1 MPDADPLQ
9 QLIDDGRPREALA
22 LAQQMA
28 EEGRADAPL
37 LHRAGLCAAAQ
48 GDAGLAERFWRQALA
63 AGPEQAATH
72 FNLGVMLGHS
82 GRHGEAF
89 QHYARAA
96 ALDPGNAAA
105 HANLA
110 LLYEQRG
117 DPLAAEASHRTAL
130 SLDPQSLPIRF
141 NLANWLAA
149 SPRTE
154 QRLEA
159 RELYLDILRR
169 DSRHFGAWNNLGT
182 LLFETGFLSA
192 AQTAYTAAITHHPQE
207 GGAHLNL
214 ANLLLHRNELDTARE
229 QFLRALDLGAD
240 SADVHRGLASC
251 HARLGDEAQAAY
263 HRALGYGARP
273 LLTIPHRGANPA
285 VPLLILASAEE
296 GNIPWRFLIDPSHFH
311 TTILATE
318 YIDAEALLPPHD
330 LLFNAIGDADRCAP
344 ALQRAARLVARS
356 PAPCINRPEQVLLTG
371 RATHAARLQA
381 LAGLKLPRVSL
392 LPKSQPA
399 AFIQSLA
406 AAGLALPVLLRSP
419 GYHGGQFFV
428 RVDTLQEVEQALA
441 QLPGNALLAL
451 EILDARGADGLFR
464 KFRMMSIDGRLHPIH
479 LALARHW
486 KVHYFSSEMAQA
498 APYRAEEA
506 AFLDDPAGFLGPT
519 VMDTLARL
527 QAAIGLDYFGMDFG
541 LDAAG
546 QVLLFEANATMVLQP
561 PTDDPLWDYRRPAME
576 SALEATRTMLRERA
590 RKRAGA

>member
-1 MPDADPLQ
+1 MPVADPLQ

-28 EEGRADAPL
+28 EAGQADAPL

-48 GDAGLAERFWRQALA
+48 GDDLLAERFWRQALA
-63 AGPEQAATH
+63 TGPEQAATH
-72 FNLGVMLGHS
+72 FNLGVVLGHS
-82 GRHGEAF
+82 GRHEDAF
-89 QHYARAA
+89 HHYARAA
-96 ALDPGNAAA
+96 ALDPGNAGA

-110 LLYEQRG
+110 LLHERRG
-117 DPLAAEASHRTAL
+117 DPRAAEESHRTAL
-130 SLDPQSLPIRF
+130 QLDPQSLPIRF

-149 SPRTE
+149 SPRPE

-159 RELYLDILRR
+159 REHYLAILRH

-207 GGAHLNL
+207 AGAHLNL
-214 ANLLLHRNELDTARE
+214 ANLLLHRNELEAARE
-229 QFLRALDLGAD
+229 RFLRALDLGAD

-273 LLTIPHRGANPA
+273 QLTIPHRGAGPA

-318 YIDAEALLPPHD
+318 YMDAEAPLPPHD

-344 ALQRAARLVARS
+344 ALQRAACLVARS
-356 PAPCINRPEQVLLTG
+356 RAPCINRPEQVLLTG
-371 RATHAARLQA
+371 RATHAARLHGV
-381 LAGLKLPRVSL
+381 AGLKLPRVAL
-392 LPKSQPA
+392 FGKSQPA
-399 AFIQSLA
+399 TFAQSLET
-406 AAGLALPVLLRSP
+406 AGFVLPVLLRSP
-419 GYHGGQFFV
+419 GYHGGQFFL
-428 RVDTLQEVEQALA
+428 RAETSQDLAQALTG
-441 QLPGNALLAL
+441 LPGNALLAL
-451 EILDARGADGLFR
+451 EFLDAQGADGLFR

-498 APYRAEEA
+498 ATYRAEEA
-506 AFLDDPAGFLGPT
+506 AFLDDPAGFLGPA
-519 VMDTLARL
+519 VMDTLAQL

-561 PTDDPLWDYRRPAME
+561 PTDDPIWDYRRPAME
-576 SALEATRTMLRERA
+576 SALEAARTMLRERT
-590 RKRAGA
+590 RRNAGA